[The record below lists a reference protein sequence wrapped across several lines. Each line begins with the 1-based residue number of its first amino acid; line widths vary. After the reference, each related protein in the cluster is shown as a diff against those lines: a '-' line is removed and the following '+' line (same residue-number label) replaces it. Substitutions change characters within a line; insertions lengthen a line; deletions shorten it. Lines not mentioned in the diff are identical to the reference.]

1 MTICTDAFEAMADLE
16 KSALGVPDLG
26 VAIIEHPLVYRTP
39 EEIEAIADDLVARFE
54 ARFAG

>member
-1 MTICTDAFEAMADLE
+1 MADLE

-39 EEIEAIADDLVARFE
+39 DELETIADAMTPLLE
-54 ARFAG
+54 ARFGTGKEKA